1 MEATGAALSPTANVL
16 IVRLSAIGDCLET
29 LPMACALKDRYPRCH
44 ITWVVERSAAPLLR
58 GHWAIDDLLE
68 LPKGWAKSPKVIWRL
83 RQMLRRRRYEIAF
96 DPQGLSKSAGVA
108 WMAGACRRVGLAS
121 PYGRELSLWLNQ
133 VLIRPVN
140 EHVVDRQLEMLQTV
154 GVRWPTVRF
163 DVPVCPESTKS
174 VAAWLETPRF
184 VNGFLVINPGATWD
198 SKLWPADRYGEV
210 AATVAAR
217 WRLPSVVVWAGPRER
232 QWADEIAACSAGA
245 ATVAPPTTLPNWRR
259 SYGERRSTSAPTPVR
274 CTWPPPL
281 AHRASD
287 SSVPRDR
294 KTSARTAPITSP
306 SRRTIKL
313 APVGSA
319 APLRTTRCGRSLAKW
334 YSRRSADAWNEPR
347 PCARHELRGVER
359 GVVDARPLSN

>member
-245 ATVAPPTTLPNWRR
+245 ATVAPPTTLP
-259 SYGERRSTSAPTPVR
+259 ELAAVVR
-274 CTWPPPL
+274 
-281 AHRASD
+281 RASLYV
-287 SSVPRDR
+287 SSDTGPMHLAAAVGTPCVGLFGPTRPENVGPYGADNIAVQAYYQAG
-294 KTSARTAPITSP
+294 TSRQ
-306 SRRTIKL
+306 RR
-313 APVGSA
+313 A
-319 APLRTTRCGRSLAKW
+319 APNDAMRAITCEMVLEALGRRL
-334 YSRRSADAWNEPR
+334 
-347 PCARHELRGVER
+347 ER
-359 GVVDARPLSN
+359 AATVRAA